1 METIYLIPVII
12 ISLGCAFFLLKRMVR
27 IIQVYSGRQEVTW
40 DRINECLFICLFPL
54 LGILVT
60 QDKCGE
66 HPFDLD
72 SLPTTYTLWILFTLA
87 HFTSKYYK
95 QKLSPGMILL
105 VSSMLLMGII
115 FCACICIHFSSMGAM
130 ALFPF
135 FNFLFLSPLFCL
147 LYQFVEINKLHIYL
161 RQALQSKNQNECSHI
176 NAFYRLLEKY
186 HLGFS
191 IYVLALLLIVIQAC
205 LYLAGQKADSIIRQ
219 FTDSCGF
226 LLSYQQSCS
235 CGGDHYLC
243 SIAANG
249 NKKLVKPLRMGI
261 RKNEKILVNRQL
273 LIANAFEHWLEE
285 NTPGLHKR
293 IRKMYDGM
301 GISVNKWSKR
311 KQFANVLYIFMK
323 PLEWFFLGWLYLFDC
338 QPENRIAKQYL
349 PKNELNLFIKN
360 QNHENTN

>member
-1 METIYLIPVII
+1 METIYLIPVIL
-12 ISLGCAFFLLKRMVR
+12 ISLGCVFFLAKRLVR
-27 IIQVYSGRQEVTW
+27 IIQIYSGRPEKLW
-40 DRINECLFICLFPL
+40 DKVNEFLFVCLCPL
-54 LGILVT
+54 LGILMT
-60 QDKCGE
+60 QDNCGE
-66 HPFDLD
+66 HPFDLN
-72 SLPTTYTLWILFTLA
+72 SMPTTYTLWILFTLA
-87 HFTSKYYK
+87 HFTSKNHK

-105 VSSMLLMGII
+105 VSSLLVMGVFFCII
-115 FCACICIHFSSMGAM
+115 ICIHFSSMAAM

-147 LYQFVEINKLHIYL
+147 LYQCVEINRLHIYL
-161 RQALQSKNQNECSHI
+161 KQSLQSKNQKESELI
-176 NAFYRLLEKY
+176 KAFYRLLEKH

-191 IYVLALLLIVIQAC
+191 IYVLAPLLIVIQAC
-205 LYLAGQKADSIIRQ
+205 LYLAGQKADSLISQ

-226 LLSYQQSCS
+226 LLSYQQNCS

-273 LIANAFEHWLEE
+273 LIANAFENWLEE
-285 NTPGLHKR
+285 YTPSFHKY

-301 GISVNKWSKR
+301 GIPVNAWSKH
-311 KQFANVLYIFMK
+311 KHFANILYVLMK
-323 PLEWFFLGWLYLFDC
+323 PLEWFFLAYLYFFDRL
-338 QPENRIAKQYL
+338 PENRIAKQYL
-349 PKNELNLFIKN
+349 PKNELNRFIKN